1 MWLYNFP
8 NWLVGVICVTVLTG
22 AALGGH
28 RLWRRFSTLKYS
40 PENSGFALAVL
51 QVVALVL
58 SLLLAF
64 SSVSVWEAHT
74 SAESATATEASVS
87 GQLVRDLAIYGGPA
101 SASAREAVRD
111 YIQSVI
117 SEDWPA
123 MAKGGYS
130 LTAAHKFNTIFRK
143 VALIEPR
150 TPRAETLFA
159 EILSKADELNV
170 ARRSR
175 LGAAGRSSIPVPLW
189 GTILFGILF
198 NFLLFYLL
206 PVSRLNDWMLGLY
219 AGMLGLM
226 LFFLIV
232 MDYPFAGS
240 LRLST
245 YPYQSALQSMQFW
258 DAETPALPAAA
269 ASGKKSAKS

>member
-1 MWLYNFP
+1 M
-8 NWLVGVICVTVLTG
+8 
-22 AALGGH
+22 
-28 RLWRRFSTLKYS
+28 
-40 PENSGFALAVL
+40 
-51 QVVALVL
+51 
-58 SLLLAF
+58 
-64 SSVSVWEAHT
+64 
-74 SAESATATEASVS
+74 
-87 GQLVRDLAIYGGPA
+87 
-101 SASAREAVRD
+101 
-111 YIQSVI
+111 
-117 SEDWPA
+117 
-123 MAKGGYS
+123 
-130 LTAAHKFNTIFRK
+130 
-143 VALIEPR
+143 
-150 TPRAETLFA
+150 
-159 EILSKADELNV
+159 
-170 ARRSR
+170 
-175 LGAAGRSSIPVPLW
+175 
-189 GTILFGILF
+189 FGILF